1 MQDYADFNTTNTF
14 PNITAS
20 SNIMHWERFSDSHW
34 SLLNKV
40 YHKLENYFQCA
51 YKIVAAILHQCK
63 RKTCCI
69 LQISLK
75 KIFYFLCRLC
85 FKLMVFP
92 FKRERIN
99 CHIFSFEERNSDRP
113 THKHPTYFQPNYS
126 SSPLWNSKRKEFKSD
141 K

>member
-20 SNIMHWERFSDSHW
+20 NNIMHWERFNDSHW

-40 YHKLENYFQCA
+40 YHKLENYFPCA

-75 KIFYFLCRLC
+75 KYFIFFVDYVSNWWSSHSREKESIVIFSLL
-85 FKLMVFP
+85 
-92 FKRERIN
+92 KREILTDLLTN
-99 CHIFSFEERNSDRP
+99 IQLIFNLTTP
-113 THKHPTYFQPNYS
+113 
-126 SSPLWNSKRKEFKSD
+126 PLWNTIRKEFKSD

>member
-40 YHKLENYFQCA
+40 YHKLENYFPCA

-75 KIFYFLCRLC
+75 KIFHFLCRLC

-99 CHIFSFEERNSDRP
+99 CHIFSFEERISDRP

-126 SSPLWNSKRKEFKSD
+126 SSPLWNSKWKEFKSD